1 MPVIPTNPGCYQ
13 HIMQSAR
20 DLDGTLRDDKHT
32 NFIHSLMEFTY
43 DVDEYHSILS
53 NAARETGELEWL
65 QDRYRAA
72 ISAAKKDLQPVT
84 AACLNLCLADI
95 IYKYGD
101 QDRAM
106 RIWES
111 VGLESGQTTRVQSE
125 ISYARWQALN
135 KLGMHCITIAFED
148 ESQAGRWVEKME
160 NIIARSRSRR

>member
-1 MPVIPTNPGCYQ
+1 MLEVPTNAKCHQ
-13 HIMQSAR
+13 NIMQSVR
-20 DLDGTLRDDKHT
+20 DLDDTLRHDKHT

-43 DVDEYHSILS
+43 VLEEYHSILS
-53 NAARETGELEWL
+53 DGARETGELEWL

-72 ISAAKKDLQPVT
+72 ISAAKKDLRPVT
-84 AACLNLCLADI
+84 TACLNLCLADI
-95 IYKYGD
+95 LYKYGD

-135 KLGMHCITIAFED
+135 KLGMHCISRVSED

-160 NIIARSRSRR
+160 NIIARSRGRR